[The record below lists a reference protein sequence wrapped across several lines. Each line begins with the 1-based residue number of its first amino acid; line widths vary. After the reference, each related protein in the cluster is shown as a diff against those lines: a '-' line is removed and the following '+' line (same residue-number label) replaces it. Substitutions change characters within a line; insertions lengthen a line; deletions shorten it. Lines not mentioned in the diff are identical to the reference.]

1 MGWHDRLV
9 YYRDFAYGT
18 PRLRMANGNI
28 GHVPAATFAEYVDD
42 PFLGN
47 DDGDDDSDTTC
58 GEPLSQDVDAAPGVA
73 PDADAHHA
81 PRPQCLAVRPAL
93 AHRLYSHRLHV
104 RAKAKLQRDRLLSG
118 PMIDV
123 YVGNARRRW
132 TLHRTLLCHHSAQLE
147 AELEGNHD
155 GHDARDALDALELPD
170 HDPAG
175 FELLVKWLYQG
186 RLDDVS
192 DLADATQKYEHAV
205 HCHALYLL
213 CHRFDMPQLKNVAM
227 DQFRKGLHEA
237 ELVPDPDE
245 IDDLYR
251 KTPAGSPFRR
261 LLVQIAARQIMDPD
275 SNRDVETYRQ
285 CFEHNA
291 SFALELV
298 NAIRQGSG
306 GMLLDDPTASGNEC
320 AYHDHQDAPH
330 CNIKAKAKAKAKQAR
345 KAKAQR
351 ADPSSARSAASTSS
365 DPPLRPHPR
374 PPPRALPPPPPR
386 ILPLP
391 PPRIIPPPPLRQP
404 RPGSSADGLLRR
416 RLTSP
421 ATSTVSTSTE
431 TALASHPPSPDTTQD
446 WAKLKKVIT
455 PEKQAAGAAEAP
467 KPHPVLAEHRR
478 SSEDAPLPQQPSKA
492 DGEASA
498 ATNGSAHQ
506 SPPRRGIWEWA
517 RAGTG
522 RLNII
527 GRLPH
532 AEWKGPAS
540 ASTAEGLVING
551 AQDHGRT
558 TESHDDFDIP
568 SATATEPDNVE
579 KQETAALAKIEGLG
593 ISSLGTMMSP
603 NDFSQTKR
611 SSDDLIANAS
621 ETTGSPSPRITR
633 HEAWTN
639 GDDTTPTASKPTS
652 PTTPD
657 TPTPP
662 QRRTDS
668 IMEMPKPRETEEP
681 PTSKKTIHIS
691 RAWAGSEE
699 KAKSSS
705 TTPKTPQEQEQQQ
718 QHEPVREHDLALSAP
733 AKANGELKSGQRRVP
748 TYKIALAS
756 SLLSPARRSASA
768 AH

>member
-9 YYRDFAYGT
+9 YYRDFAYST

-42 PFLGN
+42 PFFGN
-47 DDGDDDSDTTC
+47 DDSRGDSDSDITC
-58 GEPLSQDVDAAPGVA
+58 GESLSQEGDAAQGVA
-73 PDADAHHA
+73 PDAHAHDA

-123 YVGNARRRW
+123 YVGDERRRW

-147 AELEGNHD
+147 AELEGGHD
-155 GHDARDALDALELPD
+155 SGNDDHDARDAPDALELPN

-186 RLDDVS
+186 KLDDVS

-213 CHRFDMPQLKNVAM
+213 CHRFDMAQLKNVAM

-245 IDDLYR
+245 IDDMYR

-275 SNRDVETYRQ
+275 SDRDVETYRQ

-291 SFALELV
+291 GFAIELV
-298 NAIRQGSG
+298 NAIRRGSG
-306 GMLLDDPTASGNEC
+306 GMLLDDPTASGNDC
-320 AYHDHQDAPH
+320 AYHDHEDGPH
-330 CNIKAKAKAKAKQAR
+330 CNIKGKGKSKQG
-345 KAKAQR
+345 QQ
-351 ADPSSARSAASTSS
+351 
-365 DPPLRPHPR
+365 PPQAPTHL
-374 PPPRALPPPPPR
+374 
-386 ILPLP
+386 
-391 PPRIIPPPPLRQP
+391 
-404 RPGSSADGLLRR
+404 S
-416 RLTSP
+416 
-421 ATSTVSTSTE
+421 
-431 TALASHPPSPDTTQD
+431 ALASHPPSPDTTQD
-446 WAKLKKVIT
+446 WAKLKRVIT
-455 PEKQAAGAAEAP
+455 PENQANAAVAAP
-467 KPHPVLAEHRR
+467 KSREVLAEHRR
-478 SSEDAPLPQQPSKA
+478 SSEDAPPPQQPSEA
-492 DGEASA
+492 DEEVSA
-498 ATNGSAHQ
+498 VTNGSVHH

-540 ASTAEGLVING
+540 ASKAEGLVVNG
-551 AQDHGRT
+551 AQEYGRT

-568 SATATEPDNVE
+568 SATATELDNVE
-579 KQETAALAKIEGLG
+579 KQETAAIAKIEGLG
-593 ISSLGTMMSP
+593 ISSLSTMMSP
-603 NDFSQTKR
+603 NEFSQTKR

-621 ETTGSPSPRITR
+621 ETTGSPSPRIMR

-652 PTTPD
+652 PITPD

-668 IMEMPKPRETEEP
+668 IMEMPKPRETKEPSHSSTAQAGGEEEAVA
-681 PTSKKTIHIS
+681 S
-691 RAWAGSEE
+691 AQ
-699 KAKSSS
+699 SSS
-705 TTPKTPQEQEQQQ
+705 NAPKTPRTQE
-718 QHEPVREHDLALSAP
+718 HEHDVEHDPAASAP
-733 AKANGELKSGQRRVP
+733 PKANGGLKTGQRRIP

>member
-1 MGWHDRLV
+1 
-9 YYRDFAYGT
+9 
-18 PRLRMANGNI
+18 MANGNI
-28 GHVPAATFAEYVDD
+28 GQVPAATFAEYVDD
-42 PFLGN
+42 PFFGA
-47 DDGDDDSDTTC
+47 DDDHDHDGDEYVT
-58 GEPLSQDVDAAPGVA
+58 
-73 PDADAHHA
+73 
-81 PRPQCLAVRPAL
+81 QCIAVRPAL

-118 PMIDV
+118 PMLDV
-123 YVGNARRRW
+123 YVGEARRRW

-147 AELEGNHD
+147 AELEGVVVG
-155 GHDARDALDALELPD
+155 GHGPGLDTLELPA

-186 RLDDVS
+186 KLDDVS
-192 DLADATQKYEHAV
+192 ELADATQKYEHAV

-245 IDDLYR
+245 LDDMYR
-251 KTPAGSPFRR
+251 KSPAASPFRR
-261 LLVQIAARQIMDPD
+261 LLVQIAARQIMDPH
-275 SNRDVETYRQ
+275 SRRDVDTYRQ
-285 CFEHNA
+285 CFEHNPG
-291 SFALELV
+291 FAVELL
-298 NAIRQGSG
+298 NAIRHGTG
-306 GMLLDDPTASGNEC
+306 GMLLDDPTAAGNEC
-320 AYHDHQDAPH
+320 AYHDHHDAPH
-330 CNIKAKAKAKAKQAR
+330 CNIKAKAKGKQAP
-345 KAKAQR
+345 KAKAPTPN
-351 ADPSSARSAASTSS
+351 PSSASSAPSTSS
-365 DPPLRPHPR
+365 DLPLRPRPR
-374 PPPRALPPPPPR
+374 PPPKLLPPPPP
-386 ILPLP
+386 
-391 PPRIIPPPPLRQP
+391 RQP

-421 ATSTVSTSTE
+421 ATSTVGTSTE
-431 TALASHPPSPDTTQD
+431 TALASHPPSPDTTKD
-446 WAKLKKVIT
+446 WPRLKRAIT
-455 PEKQAAGAAEAP
+455 PEKQAAGAAEVP
-467 KPHPVLAEHRR
+467 KPRPVLAEHPP
-478 SSEDAPLPQQPSKA
+478 SSGDAHPPQQPSEA
-492 DGEASA
+492 DGEASMLMNGKA
-498 ATNGSAHQ
+498 STVMNGEVSTVMNGEVSTVISREAGTVMNGEAGTVTIGEASTVMSREAGTVTNG

-522 RLNII
+522 KLNII
-527 GRLPH
+527 GRLPQ
-532 AEWKGPAS
+532 AEWKGPGS
-540 ASTAEGLVING
+540 ASTSASKTQGLVVNG
-551 AQDHGRT
+551 AHENGRT

-579 KQETAALAKIEGLG
+579 KQETAAIAKIEGLG

-668 IMEMPKPRETEEP
+668 IMEIPKPRETKE
-681 PTSKKTIHIS
+681 
-691 RAWAGSEE
+691 AQ
-699 KAKSSS
+699 KAKKPAENSTLQDGSKGTAVGPAKTSSNP
-705 TTPKTPQEQEQQQ
+705 PKAPQE
-718 QHEPVREHDLALSAP
+718 HDAHNQALSAP
-733 AKANGELKSGQRRVP
+733 AKGNGDAKTGQRRIP